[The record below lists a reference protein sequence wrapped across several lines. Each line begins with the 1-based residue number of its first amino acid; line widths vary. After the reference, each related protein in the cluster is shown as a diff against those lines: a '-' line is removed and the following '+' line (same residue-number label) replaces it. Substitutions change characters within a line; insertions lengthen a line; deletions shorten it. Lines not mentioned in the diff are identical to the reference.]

1 MVQAVSPDERND
13 ADADRS
19 IELALTAAG
28 MMLEGGASAA
38 SVAGAMRDIATAAG
52 LGDVTADVNHS
63 VLTMGEHGTAHV
75 GAAAIS
81 SRTYDFGQLR
91 DTTRVVNDLC
101 ANRIDP
107 TTARRRLDTIADAS
121 NHHATWLRLV
131 ASGGAGASW
140 AVVFGADPVVTV
152 SAFVVNIVLAWA
164 HSGLTRIGW
173 PLFFAQLIAGIV
185 AVAVAATVAVFHPH
199 TDVSLAVT
207 SVIVLLLP
215 GVAFI
220 GGVKDAISGWYL
232 TAIARLAES
241 ITAVMGLIIGIQLAL
256 TAAAH
261 AGIHLDVAP
270 TKAINLAP
278 TPATL
283 IASGVIAVF
292 FGIVSRNSPKTLAA
306 SAVLSSAGLTIYTG
320 ALGIDLSSNWATAAA
335 AITIGALAAV
345 IGTRDRTPTLAIT
358 TPAMLPLL
366 PGITM
371 YQGMFYGGSH
381 IQNAVMLALALA
393 GGLTAG
399 EYVTTTLRS
408 HCPVREC
415 ATRRRTHKSPAP

>member
-1 MVQAVSPDERND
+1 MSADERND

-19 IELALTAAG
+19 IDLALTAAG
-28 MMLEGGASAA
+28 MMLEGGASAG
-38 SVAGAMRDIATAAG
+38 SVAGAMRDIASAAG
-52 LGDVTADVNHS
+52 LGEVTADVNHS
-63 VLTMGEHGTAHV
+63 VLTMSEPGTAHV

-81 SRTYDFGQLR
+81 SRTYDFGCLR

-107 TTARRRLDTIADAS
+107 ATARRRLDAIADAS
-121 NHHATWLRLV
+121 DRAATWLRLA
-131 ASGGAGASW
+131 ASGAAGASW

-152 SAFVVNIVLAWA
+152 GAFVVNIVLAWA
-164 HSGLTRIGW
+164 HGGLTRIGW
-173 PLFFAQLIAGIV
+173 PLFFAQLMAGVV
-185 AVAVAATVAVFHPH
+185 AVAVAGTVAAFHPY
-199 TDVSLAVT
+199 TDASLTVT

-241 ITAVMGLIIGIQLAL
+241 ITAVAGLIVGIQLAL

-261 AGIHLDVAP
+261 AGVHLEIAP
-270 TKAINLAP
+270 PKAINLTP
-278 TPATL
+278 TPTTL
-283 IASGVIAVF
+283 IASGAIAVF

-306 SAVLSSAGLTIYTG
+306 SAILAAVGLTIYTG
-320 ALGIDLSSNWATAAA
+320 ALSDDLNNTWATAAA
-335 AITIGALAAV
+335 AITIGAMAV
-345 IGTRDRTPTLAIT
+345 VMGTLDRTPTLAIT

-366 PGITM
+366 PGIAL
-371 YQGMFYGGSH
+371 YQGMFYGAGH

-399 EYVTTTLRS
+399 EYIATTLRRVS
-408 HCPVREC
+408 RPG
-415 ATRRRTHKSPAP
+415 RTP

>member
-1 MVQAVSPDERND
+1 MVHAVSTDERTD

-19 IELALTAAG
+19 IGLALTAAA

-52 LGDVTADVNHS
+52 LGDVTTDVNHS
-63 VLTMGEHGTAHV
+63 VLTISEHGTAHV

-81 SRTYDFGQLR
+81 SRAYDFGRLR

-107 TTARRRLDTIADAS
+107 ATAHHRLDALGEAS
-121 NHHATWLRLV
+121 DRHARWLRLI
-131 ASGGAGASW
+131 ASGAAGASW
-140 AVVFGADPVVTV
+140 AVVFGAGPVVAV

-185 AVAVAATVAVFHPH
+185 AVAVAATVAAVHPH
-199 TDVSLAVT
+199 TDASLTVT

-241 ITAVMGLIIGIQLAL
+241 ITAVAGLIVGIQLAL
-256 TAAAH
+256 TAAVH

-270 TKAINLAP
+270 PKAINLTP
-278 TPATL
+278 TLMTL
-283 IASGVIAVF
+283 IASGVIAVS
-292 FGIVSRNSPKTLAA
+292 FGIVSRNSPQTLVV
-306 SAVLSSAGLTIYTG
+306 SAVLSAIGLTIYTR
-320 ALGIDLSSNWATAAA
+320 ALAIDFSSNWATAAA
-335 AITIGALAAV
+335 AITIGALASV
-345 IGTRDRTPTLAIT
+345 VGILDRTPALAIT
-358 TPAMLPLL
+358 TPAMLALL
-366 PGITM
+366 PGITL
-371 YQGMFYGGSH
+371 YKGMFHGGTH
-381 IQNAVMLALALA
+381 IQSAVMLALALA

-399 EYVTTTLRS
+399 EYIITTLRS
-408 HCPVREC
+408 LRVDRP
-415 ATRRRTHKSPAP
+415 RRG

>member
-1 MVQAVSPDERND
+1 
-13 ADADRS
+13 
-19 IELALTAAG
+19 
-28 MMLEGGASAA
+28 
-38 SVAGAMRDIATAAG
+38 
-52 LGDVTADVNHS
+52 
-63 VLTMGEHGTAHV
+63 
-75 GAAAIS
+75 
-81 SRTYDFGQLR
+81 
-91 DTTRVVNDLC
+91 
-101 ANRIDP
+101 
-107 TTARRRLDTIADAS
+107 
-121 NHHATWLRLV
+121 LRLV

>member
-1 MVQAVSPDERND
+1 MGAQWPDPHR
-13 ADADRS
+13 
-19 IELALTAAG
+19 
-28 MMLEGGASAA
+28 
-38 SVAGAMRDIATAAG
+38 
-52 LGDVTADVNHS
+52 
-63 VLTMGEHGTAHV
+63 
-75 GAAAIS
+75 
-81 SRTYDFGQLR
+81 
-91 DTTRVVNDLC
+91 
-101 ANRIDP
+101 
-107 TTARRRLDTIADAS
+107 
-121 NHHATWLRLV
+121 
-131 ASGGAGASW
+131 
-140 AVVFGADPVVTV
+140 
-152 SAFVVNIVLAWA
+152 
-164 HSGLTRIGW
+164 W